1 MQIFHTKVRVT
12 PDALRSH
19 IQVKFSVPEGLEY
32 LTVATFYSPK
42 YEYDEKKC
50 AKLVRECLEKYA
62 PYREFSYE
70 EIRRNFPLANHIA
83 WSLHDGEKQLGTEH
97 RHKPDQTHVIS
108 EKYSSNGFIATKV
121 RAGKWTLTASINSI
135 VTDFIDIDVTVEGFT
150 EKRDFPTEK
159 YDSELYA
166 VNDCEKGKL
175 TWQRVEMHCHT
186 VASDG
191 DMTPKELVQNA
202 IKRGYKGICL
212 TDHNTVSNVKAVEE
226 WGKKYNLAVARG
238 IEWTTFWGHLTV
250 IGGNSKVNWLDIRPE
265 NINACIVQARQSGDI
280 VTLAHPKR
288 IGWPLCAGCY
298 NDFGITNWD
307 YLTSYEVW
315 SHYDPNVS
323 LADLQ
328 AKREWISLLDKGYR
342 LAAMYGYDWHSP
354 DEGGPSYAYTYLGID
369 GILDKD
375 SIVKAVECGRT
386 YITMGWEINVELC
399 DGENSYGI
407 GDILPIG
414 RYRLKISYNK
424 ASDYP
429 FDSKLESLSVKG
441 NSCEEYHFACAGGK
455 GEIKEEIYLAK
466 EGYMRIE
473 GTGFTEGKY
482 ADVLLTS
489 PVYVKEIKK

>member
-1 MQIFHTKVRVT
+1 MQIFHTKIKVL
-12 PDALRSH
+12 PEDLRSH
-19 IQVKFSVPEGLEY
+19 IRVSFDVPEGLEY
-32 LTVATFYSPK
+32 ITVATFYSPK

-50 AKLVRECLEKYA
+50 AALVRECLEKDA

-83 WSLHDGEKQLGTEH
+83 WSLDDGEKQLGTEH
-97 RHKPDQTHVIS
+97 RHKPDQVHVIS
-108 EKYSSNGFIATKV
+108 EEYSSNGFIKTRV

-135 VTDFIDIDVTVEGFT
+135 VTDYIDIDVTVDGYT
-150 EKRDFPTEK
+150 EKGNFPVEK
-159 YDSELYA
+159 YDGELCA
-166 VNDCEKGKL
+166 VNDACDGKR

-191 DMTPKELVQNA
+191 DMIPKELVQNA
-202 IKRGYKGICL
+202 VKRGYKAICL
-212 TDHNTVSNVKAVEE
+212 TDHNTISNVQAVEE
-226 WGKKYNLAVARG
+226 WGKKYNLTVARG

-250 IGGNSKVNWLDIRPE
+250 IGGNSPVNWLDIRPE
-265 NINACIVQARQSGDI
+265 NINAMIVKARQSGDI

-288 IGWPLCAGCY
+288 IGWPLCAGCH
-298 NDFGITNWD
+298 NDFHITNWD

-323 LADLQ
+323 PADLW

-342 LAAMYGYDWHSP
+342 LAALYGYDWHSP

-369 GILDKD
+369 GRLTPDA
-375 SIVKAVECGRT
+375 VLQAVECGRT
-386 YITMGWEINVELC
+386 YITMGWEADISLS
-399 DGENSYGI
+399 DGEHSYGI
-407 GDILPIG
+407 GDTVSPG
-414 RYRLKISYNK
+414 RYTIKISCAK
-424 ASDYP
+424 APDYP
-429 FDSKLESLSVKG
+429 FDSKLESFTVTG
-441 NSCEEYHFACAGGK
+441 NACGEYHFACAGDK

-473 GTGFTEGKY
+473 GTGITEGKY

-489 PVYVKEIKK
+489 PVYVKEKKI